1 MGCVRVPTAAGRT
14 SFAEAFAKARMPATP
29 ALAINREAAKVRVLL
44 AFMAVSL
51 GDRVK

>member
-1 MGCVRVPTAAGRT
+1 
-14 SFAEAFAKARMPATP
+14 MPATP
-29 ALAINREAAKVRVLL
+29 ALAINNEAAKVNGLL